1 MAVSGVLRMSKS
13 WQLLCSFVDNTF
25 NSSSPS
31 LVRPSLFTFQFE
43 ICHNELFSSSF
54 CMPVFVSPQHRAM
67 HAMAL
72 SSLQLGRHST
82 DHALFVH
89 ARLVFVGTQPTRSKV
104 GTDFSSL
111 LQFCAALSQ
120 PVGIKGM
127 IESFHRLP
135 RSKSLEIS

>member
-1 MAVSGVLRMSKS
+1 
-13 WQLLCSFVDNTF
+13 
-25 NSSSPS
+25 
-31 LVRPSLFTFQFE
+31 
-43 ICHNELFSSSF
+43 
-54 CMPVFVSPQHRAM
+54 
-67 HAMAL
+67 MAL
-72 SSLQLGRHST
+72 SSLGQARHPT
-82 DHALFVH
+82 MLFLFTPVWCLL
-89 ARLVFVGTQPTRSKV
+89 ARNQNATNRPED

>member
-1 MAVSGVLRMSKS
+1 MDVSGVLQMSKS
-13 WQLLCSFVDNTF
+13 WQFELLCSTTRSTRQVLLL
-25 NSSSPS
+25 S
-31 LVRPSLFTFQFE
+31 VPSLFTFQFE
-43 ICHNELFSSSF
+43 YVITSYFSSF
-54 CMPVFVSPQHRAM
+54 CMPAFVSPQHTAV

-72 SSLQLGRHST
+72 SSLGQARHRPCCFCSHPFRVCW
-82 DHALFVH
+82 HATN
-89 ARLVFVGTQPTRSKV
+89 RPQV